1 MNKHKPS
8 KTSQHFALLRLL
20 SDGAFHSGEQLAT
33 VLGISRAVVWQRLQD
48 VQNQFGL
55 TLHCIQGRGY
65 QLAAPIDWLALPPLQ
80 AAFHPLDLAIELVD
94 VMPSTN
100 SALLLRTKESTTHP
114 RNPAQVLVTEYQI
127 QGRGRMNRRW
137 NSGIGNSLTF
147 SVLWHFECNIAQ
159 LSGLSLVVGLAIQQA
174 LQDFGVETQLKWP
187 NDVLLNGQK
196 LAGILIEMASAS
208 PEEPASVVIG
218 IGLNTNAWP
227 DEVDPMNSDQTA
239 SPTPALERAHLHG
252 KIQRTEL
259 LIAIVRQLHRVL
271 MRFEQVGFS
280 DFSDA
285 WNAVAAYR
293 DFNVNLHFPYR
304 ETATGVFLGV
314 NDKGALCLSQHDTP
328 CEFHTGE
335 LSLRLAEQ

>member
-1 MNKHKPS
+1 MNKPT

-20 SDGAFHSGEQLAT
+20 SDGGFHSGVQLAAA
-33 VLGISRAVVWQRLQD
+33 LGISRAVVWQRLQD

-55 TLHCIQGRGY
+55 TLHRIQGRGY
-65 QLAAPIDWLALPPLQ
+65 QLASPIDWLEYPPLQ
-80 AAFHPLDLAIELVD
+80 AAFSSLGLGVELSD
-94 VMPSTN
+94 EMPSTN
-100 SALLLRTKESTTHP
+100 SALLLRAKASSAQA
-114 RNPAQVLVTEYQI
+114 RKPAQVLVTEHQS

-137 NSGIGNSLTF
+137 NSSIGNSLTF

-196 LAGILIEMASAS
+196 LAGILIEMASTS

-227 DEVDPMNSDQTA
+227 DEIDPMNSDQTA

-252 KIQRTEL
+252 KIERTAL
-259 LIAIVRQLHRVL
+259 LIAIVRQLHGVL

-280 DFSDA
+280 AFSDA

-293 DFNVNLHFPYR
+293 DLNVSLHFPYR
-304 ETATGVFLGV
+304 EPVQGLFLGV